1 MKKKNVSKEEARKL
15 TAPMKEMKPKVK
27 ITGTASSVGPKKLSP
42 KIGGKSVTQK
52 VTPGRVVPNFKKT
65 VPAKPKKFSK

>member
-15 TAPMKEMKPKVK
+15 TAPMKQMKPKVK
-27 ITGTASSVGPKKLSP
+27 ITITGSSVGPKKFTP
-42 KIGGKSVTQK
+42 NIGGKSVTQK

-65 VPAKPKKFSK
+65 VPSKAKKFSK